1 VKKRCGDDY
10 EESCV
15 KYIWNSKAKLLQE
28 KYFGDCG
35 IKMDSFLDITFRE
48 ARVTRDSKRR
58 KRLLSKPE
66 PEP

>member
-1 VKKRCGDDY
+1 VEKRFGDDY

-15 KYIWNSKAKLLQE
+15 KYIWNSRVKLLQE

-35 IKMDSFLDITFRE
+35 IKIDPFLDITSRE

-58 KRLLSKPE
+58 R
-66 PEP
+66 